1 MFGKLTL
8 EAIPYHEPIIM
19 GATVLMAIMALGTV
33 AALTNFGKWGWL
45 WREYLTSTDH
55 KRIGV
60 MYLVVAGLMLVRG
73 FVDAVMMRAQQAVA
87 FDSPGFLPAH
97 HFDQIFSA
105 HGTIMIFF
113 MAIAL

>member
-19 GATVLMAIMALGTV
+19 GATAFMALMVIATGLVITK
-33 AALTNFGKWGWL
+33 LGKWGWL

-60 MYLVVAGLMLVRG
+60 MYLVLAFLMLVRG
-73 FVDAVMMRAQQAVA
+73 FADAVMMRIQQAVA
-87 FDSPGFLPAH
+87 MNAPGFFPSH
-97 HFDQIFSA
+97 HYDQIFSA
-105 HGTIMIFF
+105 H
-113 MAIAL
+113 